1 MPNHPANDLHHAD
14 GRFWLGDEEI
24 TPTRSAEIDTDWV
37 DQQIERAM
45 AERVG
50 RSAEL
55 GSVV

>member
-1 MPNHPANDLHHAD
+1 MTHPANDLHHAD

-24 TPTRSAEIDTDWV
+24 TAERFAKIDADWV
-37 DQQIERAM
+37 DEQFARAM

>member
-1 MPNHPANDLHHAD
+1 MTHPATDLHHAD
-14 GRFWLGDEEI
+14 GRFYLGDEEI
-24 TPTRSAEIDTDWV
+24 TAERFAKIDADWV

>member
-1 MPNHPANDLHHAD
+1 MTHPANDLHHAD
-14 GRFWLGDEEI
+14 GRFYLGDEEI
-24 TPTRSAEIDTDWV
+24 TAERFAKIDADWV